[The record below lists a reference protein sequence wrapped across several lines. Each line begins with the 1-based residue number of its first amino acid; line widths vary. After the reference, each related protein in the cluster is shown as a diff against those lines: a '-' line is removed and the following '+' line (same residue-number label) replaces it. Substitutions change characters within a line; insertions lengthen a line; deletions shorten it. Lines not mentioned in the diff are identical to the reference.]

1 MISTHLPPWSRR
13 SLCWISIR
21 TALGEQGAT
30 LIAGGTDLTLEL
42 NEWKAQPAVV
52 IDLKKL
58 KELDYIKVEDGIVRI
73 GALTSHAEVA
83 ANDIIRENVHILYD
97 ACRQV
102 GSPQIRNLATLG
114 GNICQSSVAGDGLA
128 ACVTLN
134 ADVTIKSV
142 RGERTININEFL
154 SSPDRKRNI
163 LQPDEL
169 MTEVSFPL
177 PDTKHTA
184 TAFYKLGKRRAL
196 AISVIGGGMVVT
208 VDDNGVCTYCSM
220 RAGAMARYPQRYKS
234 CEEYLVGKKLSWET
248 MLGCLPIMHDQVY
261 EANKSRPSVF
271 YKKESIQGVY
281 KHLFADVLRK
291 LNIEEVQGF

>member
-1 MISTHLPPWSRR
+1 MSTFSTTPAVRWARPR
-13 SLCWISIR
+13 S
-21 TALGEQGAT
+21 AT
-30 LIAGGTDLTLEL
+30 L
-42 NEWKAQPAVV
+42 
-52 IDLKKL
+52 
-58 KELDYIKVEDGIVRI
+58 R
-73 GALTSHAEVA
+73 
-83 ANDIIRENVHILYD
+83 R
-97 ACRQV
+97 
-102 GSPQIRNLATLG
+102 
-114 GNICQSSVAGDGLA
+114 SVAGDGLA

-220 RAGAMARYPQRYKS
+220 RAGAMARYPQRYKG

-261 EANKSRPSVF
+261 EANKARASVF

>member
-1 MISTHLPPWSRR
+1 MRPFDFYAPT
-13 SLCWISIR
+13 
-21 TALGEQGAT
+21 TVVEALT
-30 LIAGGTDLTLEL
+30 LLDQYKDSVACIAGGTDLTLEL

-58 KELDYIKVEDGIVRI
+58 KELDYIKVENGIVRI

-281 KHLFADVLRK
+281 KHRFADVLRNR
-291 LNIEEVQGF
+291 NIEEGQGF

>member
-1 MISTHLPPWSRR
+1 MRPFDFYAPT
-13 SLCWISIR
+13 
-21 TALGEQGAT
+21 TVVEALT
-30 LIAGGTDLTLEL
+30 LLDQYKDSVACIAGGTDLTLEL

-58 KELDYIKVEDGIVRI
+58 KELDYIKVENGIVRI

-220 RAGAMARYPQRYKS
+220 RAGAMAPARMEQ
-234 CEEYLVGKKLSWET
+234 
-248 MLGCLPIMHDQVY
+248 
-261 EANKSRPSVF
+261 
-271 YKKESIQGVY
+271 
-281 KHLFADVLRK
+281 
-291 LNIEEVQGF
+291 

>member
-1 MISTHLPPWSRR
+1 M
-13 SLCWISIR
+13 
-21 TALGEQGAT
+21 
-30 LIAGGTDLTLEL
+30 
-42 NEWKAQPAVV
+42 
-52 IDLKKL
+52 
-58 KELDYIKVEDGIVRI
+58 
-73 GALTSHAEVA
+73 
-83 ANDIIRENVHILYD
+83 
-97 ACRQV
+97 
-102 GSPQIRNLATLG
+102 IRNLATLG

-234 CEEYLVGKKLSWET
+234 CEEYLVGKKLSWIEDSRACHIQKFRNF
-248 MLGCLPIMHDQVY
+248 LGRRGVKTSSSSSSKSASPFCKSFEAVSLPSSF
-261 EANKSRPSVF
+261 SRTAAASAIRGGRLSREWVSVEMTWTSCHEMNLQSVRRSF
-271 YKKESIQGVY
+271 GESSSAPALIWT
-281 KHLFADVLRK
+281 
-291 LNIEEVQGF
+291 

>member
-21 TALGEQGAT
+21 TASPASP
-30 LIAGGTDLTLEL
+30 AGTDLTLEL

-58 KELDYIKVEDGIVRI
+58 KELDYIKVENGIVRI

-102 GSPQIRNLATLG
+102 GSPQIRNLGTIG

-196 AISVIGGGMVVT
+196 AISVIAAACRDG
-208 VDDNGVCTYCSM
+208 
-220 RAGAMARYPQRYKS
+220 R
-234 CEEYLVGKKLSWET
+234 
-248 MLGCLPIMHDQVY
+248 
-261 EANKSRPSVF
+261 
-271 YKKESIQGVY
+271 
-281 KHLFADVLRK
+281 
-291 LNIEEVQGF
+291 

>member
-1 MISTHLPPWSRR
+1 MRPFDFYAPT
-13 SLCWISIR
+13 
-21 TALGEQGAT
+21 TVVEALT
-30 LIAGGTDLTLEL
+30 LLDQYKDSVACIAGGTDLTLEL

-58 KELDYIKVEDGIVRI
+58 KELDYIKVENGIVRI

-169 MTEVSFPL
+169 MTEVSFP
-177 PDTKHTA
+177 A
-184 TAFYKLGKRRAL
+184 
-196 AISVIGGGMVVT
+196 
-208 VDDNGVCTYCSM
+208 
-220 RAGAMARYPQRYKS
+220 ARYEAHRY
-234 CEEYLVGKKLSWET
+234 
-248 MLGCLPIMHDQVY
+248 
-261 EANKSRPSVF
+261 R
-271 YKKESIQGVY
+271 
-281 KHLFADVLRK
+281 VL
-291 LNIEEVQGF
+291 